1 MHDIVA
7 IAGSPSSS
15 SRSSAVLEYAN
26 HILINQGLKV
36 ESITVRSIP
45 PEDLVFGN
53 FESPAL
59 KEVSQLIENAKGI
72 VIATPVYKASY
83 TGVLKAMLDLL
94 SQYAFAGKTILPI
107 ATGGTITHLL
117 SIDYAMK
124 PLFSTLGATNILRGV
139 FIVDSQMQRTDEGG
153 IVLDDDVDLRLK
165 ESLIELSSIL
175 QQTRLAV
182 G

>member
-1 MHDIVA
+1 MHNIVT

-15 SRSSAVLEYAN
+15 SRSSAVLTQSK
-26 HILINQGLKV
+26 HMLTKQGFKV
-36 ESITVRSIP
+36 ESITVRNIP

-59 KEVSQLIENAKGI
+59 KKVTSLIEEAQGI
-72 VIATPVYKASY
+72 VVATPVYKASY

-94 SQYAFAGKTILPI
+94 PQYAFVGKAILPI

-124 PLFSTLGATNILRGV
+124 PLFSALGATNILRGV
-139 FIVDSQMQRTDEGG
+139 FIVDSQIQRTDDGV
-153 IVLDDDVDLRLK
+153 VLDDEVERRLN
-165 ESLIELSSIL
+165 ESLVELMGIV
-175 QQTRLAV
+175 QQKSLV
-182 G
+182 VN